1 MQHFSNKGCY
11 ARDRWTLY
19 LIARSHQVL
28 APLSYRCL
36 LTPAHLP
43 PPFILIPASRS
54 SPSLSLCIYIYIYIY
69 IPCTSL
75 LYLPISLSLY
85 IYIYIYIYMY
95 IPCTSLLYL
104 PLSLYIFSLYIYIRT
119 LNPNSSTRASTC
131 TASTKSHSHFDA
143 TSFLSQR
150 FARGFLA
157 RRKVMQW
164 WARKMYLVTL
174 AQALVCGVQ
183 LRERLKHKPGTR
195 GIDSCHMCTHT

>member
-1 MQHFSNKGCY
+1 MDALFNRQVTPSPC
-11 ARDRWTLY
+11 A
-19 LIARSHQVL
+19 IVIQVL
-28 APLSYRCL
+28 THTCSFATSLHPHPCVPL
-36 LTPAHLP
+36 
-43 PPFILIPASRS
+43 
-54 SPSLSLCIYIYIYIY
+54 LSLPISLYIYIYIY
-69 IPCTSL
+69 PAPRSSTFL
-75 LYLPISLSLY
+75 SLSLY
-85 IYIYIYIYMY
+85 IYIYV
-95 IPCTSLLYL
+95 C
-104 PLSLYIFSLYIYIRT
+104 T